1 MKHLKNRRKFSR
13 TTSHREAMRKNLV
26 VSLFRHERIVTT
38 PEKAKEFRPYAE
50 RWVTVAREKSL
61 HNFRRAL
68 GALQDREVVKKLF
81 DVLGPRFKSRPGG
94 YTRVLKLSRR
104 RIGDNAQQ
112 AIWEFVERT
121 PAEEPKTE
129 TTGKAAKKATKAP
142 PNA

>member
-38 PEKAKEFRPYAE
+38 PEKAKEFRSYAE
-50 RWVTVAREKSL
+50 RWITVAREKNL

-68 GALQDREVVKKLF
+68 GALQDKHVVNKLF
-81 DVLGPRFKSRPGG
+81 DVIGPRFKARPGG

-112 AIWEFVERT
+112 AIWELVERT
-121 PAEEPKTE
+121 AKEEPKAE
-129 TTGKAAKKATKAP
+129 TKGGKKKAAAKA
-142 PNA
+142 